1 MWVRLRFWP
10 LLFSIYTPFLHDHT
24 ESNGVKKYYLHAV
37 NICMYICT
45 YSAWTSS
52 LNSGFAYPASY
63 SILYFKKRFLLIFRE
78 RGREGER
85 KGEKHQRVV
94 ASHMPSTGDQ
104 VCKSGMC
111 PDWQLNLWPS
121 GSQASAQSTD
131 PHQPRLVKPFRL
143 ST

>member
-85 KGEKHQRVV
+85 KGEKHQCVV
-94 ASHMPSTGDQ
+94 VFCAPLLGTWTTTQACALTGNQTADPL
-104 VCKSGMC
+104 VCRSLFIPLSC
-111 PDWQLNLWPS
+111 T
-121 GSQASAQSTD
+121 SQG
-131 PHQPRLVKPFRL
+131 
-143 ST
+143 